1 MSLPPPIMEL
11 TPEEMVHGRLAQITE
26 IPEQLEIVSEATID
40 RLLALWDKQDALQA
54 KRELP
59 RGSRAEIIERAKAY
73 AATEPPAI
81 SGQNGHG
88 RCFHVACQ
96 LVIGFGLNEEEAF
109 QAIQDWNARC
119 EPPWSEKELRHK
131 LKDADKAP
139 GERGY
144 LLGRTAQ
151 KRERKEPTPEV
162 NGPDKP
168 PEPERWD
175 PPIPLEEAVP
185 AAPFPLEV
193 FPSGLQRFI
202 EECAW
207 SLNVPPDFIAVPMLV
222 TAGAAIGNSRRLLI
236 TRTHSQGAVLF
247 ASIVGLA
254 SSGKS
259 PAVEIVNEPLEE
271 AQHRYFQHWKEE
283 MQSWEP
289 KSKSD
294 PEPRPRQI
302 LVDDPTTESLVS
314 LLQDNPR
321 GLLMVRDEMAAL
333 VSGLNQYKENGGS
346 DRQFYLKL
354 WPQASIRVHRIR
366 NKNIPVNVH
375 RPFVGIVG
383 GLQPTVIDAMRGA
396 SEQGKLPIEDGFID
410 RFLFSFP
417 ERLPAVGEQW
427 REVSQEAS
435 NLWHATI
442 NRLLILEMDEHEG
455 KKRPI
460 YCHLSG
466 SGRMAWKEF
475 TERNAAELN
484 DPDFAPNLVGPWGKL
499 RGYCGR
505 FALILHYLRCAAGTL
520 DGDTVDG
527 ESMEKASALVS
538 YFKNHA
544 RRVHQAIG
552 ADPRIENA
560 RTILRWLQDREETEI
575 SRREIWRGVR
585 RRFHRPED
593 LAEPMKLLQHLG
605 YVRWRQVKPSEPG
618 RPFTPT
624 FVINPYFYEPGD
636 NGDINICVTS

>member
-1 MSLPPPIMEL
+1 M
-11 TPEEMVHGRLAQITE
+11 GRYSRLVE
-26 IPEQLEIVSEATID
+26 IPEEIDIVPEGIVN
-40 RLLALWDKQDALQA
+40 RLLDLWDQQDERQRKRALP
-54 KRELP
+54 K
-59 RGSRAEIIERAKAY
+59 GSREEIIERAKAY
-73 AATEPPAI
+73 AAKEPIAI

-96 LVIGFGLNEEEAF
+96 LVIGFGLSEEEAF

-162 NGPDKP
+162 NGPGKP

-175 PPIPLEEAVP
+175 PPIPLEEAVS

-283 MQSWEP
+283 MKSWEP

-383 GLQPTVIDAMRGA
+383 GLQPSVIDAMRGA

-417 ERLPAVGEQW
+417 ERLPAIGEQW
-427 REVSQEAS
+427 REVSQESS
-435 NLWHATI
+435 NLWDRVI
-442 NRLLILEMDEHEG
+442 RCLLELGMEAHEG
-455 KKRPI
+455 RERPVF
-460 YCHLSG
+460 CPMSA

-475 TERNAAELN
+475 TERNAEETN
-484 DPDFAPNLVGPWGKL
+484 QEDFPPNLVGPWGKM

-505 FALILHYLRCAAGTL
+505 LALILHFLRYACEDIPETM
-520 DGDTVDG
+520 VDG
-527 ESMEKASALVS
+527 ESMEKAATLAA
-538 YFKNHA
+538 YFKEHI

-552 ADPRIENA
+552 ADPRIASA
-560 RTILRWLQDREETEI
+560 RTVLRWLHEREETVI

-585 RRFHRPED
+585 RKFNRPED
-593 LAEPMKLLQHLG
+593 LIDPLKLLQHLG
-605 YVRWRQVKPSEPG
+605 YVRWQNNAGKESG
-618 RPFTPT
+618 RPSTPT
-624 FVINPYFYEPGD
+624 YEINSYLYEPGD
-636 NGDINICVTS
+636 NGDKR